1 MEEGGGRREAGE
13 RKLQRVYTP
22 PHASHLTPPAFLLI
36 KYAGHMYLRAMSY
49 KKLSMEE
56 LGRKS
61 VAEFRTAEKSPVVVV
76 LDNVRSMHN
85 VGSVFRS
92 ADAFL
97 VRGIYLCGYTP
108 RPPHRDIHKTALGAT
123 ETVHWEYEPE
133 IIGLINR
140 LKQEGFTICAVE
152 QAEGSIPLQELEWK
166 ADQKI
171 ALVFGNEVDGV
182 QDEVM
187 ALCDIC
193 IEIPQSGMKHSLN
206 ISVAAGI
213 VLWEITRK
221 TAQF

>member
-1 MEEGGGRREAGE
+1 LEFTESISSTSR
-13 RKLQRVYTP
+13 LS
-22 PHASHLTPPAFLLI
+22 PHASRSSHT
-36 KYAGHMYLRAMSY
+36 AGHLYLRAMAY

-133 IIGLINR
+133 ISTLIRR
-140 LKQEGFTICAVE
+140 LKSEGFTICAVE
-152 QAEGSIPLQELEWK
+152 QAENSIPLQDLK
-166 ADQKI
+166 LDAAQKI
-171 ALVFGNEVDGV
+171 ALVFGNEVEGV

-193 IEIPQSGMKHSLN
+193 TEIPQSGMKHSLN

-221 TAQF
+221 TTRF